1 MRVMTMQAKRRPIEG
16 YLSTNNRELDN
27 AFGGGLPIPSL
38 VLVEG
43 GNDSGKTVIVQQ
55 FLYGAIHSGLD
66 ATVLT
71 TENTTRSLLSQMK
84 HLHLDL
90 DRAFIEGKLRIIPI
104 HVKNIV
110 WTEYRLSKLL
120 ATLTSFIEKNKSK
133 LFLIDSLTYM
143 FAEAGIDDILTF
155 FSCLKKLTEPNDPQ
169 VAQPKTVIG
178 TLHSDFHGDESEELL
193 VRIRALC
200 DAHIKLSKE
209 VASGQIMR
217 RIEVAKLKGSQ
228 LMTNKITSFEIH
240 PAFGVRVVPTS
251 EALA

>member
-1 MRVMTMQAKRRPIEG
+1 MTAMTRDIPAVEG
-16 YLSTNNRELDN
+16 YISTNNRELDN

-43 GNDSGKTVIVQQ
+43 NNDSGKTVISQQ
-55 FLYGAIHSGLD
+55 FLYGAIHGGLD

-71 TENTTRSLLSQMK
+71 TENTTRSFLSQMK
-84 HLHLDL
+84 LLHLDL
-90 DRAFIEGKLRIIPI
+90 DRVFIEGKLRVIPI

-155 FSCLKKLTEPNDPQ
+155 FSRLKKLTEPSDPEI
-169 VAQPKTVIG
+169 AKAKTVIG
-178 TLHSDFHGDESEELL
+178 TLHPNFHGDESEEVL

-200 DAHIKLSKE
+200 DAHIKLSKD

>member
-1 MRVMTMQAKRRPIEG
+1 VEG
-16 YLSTNNRELDN
+16 YISTNSRELDN

-38 VLVEG
+38 VLIEG
-43 GNDSGKTVIVQQ
+43 GNDSGKTVIAQQ
-55 FLYGAIHSGLD
+55 FLFGALTAGLD

-71 TENTTRSLLSQMK
+71 TENTTRSFLAQMK
-84 HLHLDL
+84 MLHLDA
-90 DRAFIEGKLRIIPI
+90 DKAFIEGRLRVIPI
-104 HVKNIV
+104 HVKNIT
-110 WTEYRLSKLL
+110 WTENRRRKLL
-120 ATLTSFIEKNKSK
+120 STLTTFIERNRSK

-155 FSCLKKLTEPNDPQ
+155 LSRLKKLTEQNAPE
-169 VAQPKTVIG
+169 VAKAKVVIG
-178 TLHSDFHGDESEELL
+178 TLHPNFHGEESEPVF

-209 VASGQIMR
+209 VGAGQIGR

-228 LMTNKITSFEIH
+228 LMTNRIAAFEIH
-240 PAFGVRVVPTS
+240 PAFGVRIVPTS

>member
-1 MRVMTMQAKRRPIEG
+1 VV
-16 YLSTNNRELDN
+16 
-27 AFGGGLPIPSL
+27 PSL
-38 VLVEG
+38 VLFEG
-43 GNDSGKTVIVQQ
+43 NNDSGKTVIVQQ
-55 FLYGAIHSGLD
+55 FLYGAILIGLD

-71 TENTTRSLLSQMK
+71 TENTTRSFLAQMK
-84 HLHLDL
+84 LLHLDL
-90 DRAFIEGKLRIIPI
+90 DRAFIEGKLRVIPI
-104 HVKNIV
+104 HVKNIT

-120 ATLTSFIEKNKSK
+120 STLTSFIEKNQSR

-143 FAEAGIDDILTF
+143 FAEAGMDDILTF
-155 FSCLKKLTEPNDPQ
+155 FSRLKKLTEPKPPN
-169 VAQPKTVIG
+169 AALTKTVIG
-178 TLHSDFHGDESEELL
+178 TLHTNFHGEESEELL

-200 DAHIKLSKE
+200 DAHIKLSKD
-209 VASGQIMR
+209 VTAGQIVR